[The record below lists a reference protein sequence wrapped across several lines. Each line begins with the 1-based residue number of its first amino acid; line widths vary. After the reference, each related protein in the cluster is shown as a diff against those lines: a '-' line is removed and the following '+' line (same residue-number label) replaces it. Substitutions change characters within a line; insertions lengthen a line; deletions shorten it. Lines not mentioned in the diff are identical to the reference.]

1 MGFLNSVAEGINDR
15 GQVVGWAYDGFRER
29 AFLWD
34 DGDVT
39 FLDDAVAP
47 GFLSF
52 AYAISN
58 ADPVQI
64 VGGAHDQSGGS
75 RRALLWTV
83 LSDGTVETEELPP
96 LAGFEWAWPS
106 DVNDAGEVVGSS
118 RPTNNSQDD
127 HVTLWTFAPR
137 TGGERIAVDLGQG
150 RARAID
156 NSASLVGL
164 TRVVGS
170 TSVLVGKGR
179 KQTSNNHAILWEVVP
194 VP

>member
-1 MGFLNSVAEGINDR
+1 M
-15 GQVVGWAYDGFRER
+15 
-29 AFLWD
+29 
-34 DGDVT
+34 
-39 FLDDAVAP
+39 AP
-47 GFLSF
+47 LRRKS
-52 AYAISN
+52 
-58 ADPVQI
+58 
-64 VGGAHDQSGGS
+64 S
-75 RRALLWTV
+75 RRF
-83 LSDGTVETEELPP
+83 D
-96 LAGFEWAWPS
+96 
-106 DVNDAGEVVGSS
+106 
-118 RPTNNSQDD
+118 
-127 HVTLWTFAPR
+127 PR